1 MKRVRLTEE
10 QLRTVIQE
18 AVEDILDDLGVS
30 DNELGDNDRYQPFA
44 PEMQQ

>member
-10 QLRTVIQE
+10 QLRSVIQE
-18 AVEDILDDLGVS
+18 AVEDILDDLDVS
-30 DNELGDNDRYQPFA
+30 DNELDDNDRYQPFA

>member
-30 DNELGDNDRYQPFA
+30 DDELDDNDRYQPFA

>member
-18 AVEDILDDLGVS
+18 AVEDILDELDVS
-30 DNELGDNDRYQPFA
+30 DNELDDNDRYQPFA